1 MMGKMDNSAPSLG
14 FLHVSFIECDIQT
27 RFEPIHVVSLPKS
40 PHVAR
45 YARELNKT
53 GDWLPAVQMPR
64 RLHSE

>member
-27 RFEPIHVVSLPKS
+27 WFEPIHVVSPPKS

-45 YARELNKT
+45 YTRELNKT
-53 GDWLPAVQMPR
+53 GDWLPAVKMPR